1 MVTER
6 RRARKDALEILFEN
20 EIVGRPIEEI
30 LANRRIAR
38 DEVSSDF
45 TLRIVNGVKENQEKI
60 DEIII
65 AHTDNWTIDRMP
77 VIDRSI
83 IRIGLYEFL
92 FEKDIPYSV
101 TINEAVELA
110 KAYGM
115 EESSK
120 FVNGILGKVAGELQQ
135 GSGENKSEDKIEN
148 RENKSVDKSDKKE
161 ANTNEG

>member
-6 RRARKDALEILFEN
+6 RKARKDALEILFEN
-20 EIVGRPIEEI
+20 EIVDRPIEEI
-30 LANRRIAR
+30 LRNRRVAR
-38 DEVSSDF
+38 DEVPSDF
-45 TLRIVNGVKENQEKI
+45 TLRIINGVKENQEKI
-60 DEIII
+60 DDIII

-77 VIDRSI
+77 VIDRNI

-120 FVNGILGKVAGELQQ
+120 FVNGILGKVAGELQET
-135 GSGENKSEDKIEN
+135 SGDNKNENKRELKSEY
-148 RENKSVDKSDKKE
+148 KSAKEE
-161 ANTNEG
+161 ANTDEG